1 MRLTFAYYQAE
12 GGLNSAMVIEDKIG
26 VVSVTPLNIHENAN
40 NLLITHVDHARLVL
54 WRRNSI
60 YHWELANLGAP
71 SNRMIIPDVF
81 CALIALVLV
90 VIIIVVVIAVVVY
103 YI

>member
-1 MRLTFAYYQAE
+1 
-12 GGLNSAMVIEDKIG
+12 MVIEDKIG
-26 VVSVTPLNIHENAN
+26 VVSVTPLNIQENAN

-54 WRRNSI
+54 WRKNSI
-60 YHWELANLGAP
+60 YHWELANLG
-71 SNRMIIPDVF
+71 SNRMIIPDLF
-81 CALIALVLV
+81 CAIIALVLV